1 MIKYCLLPL
10 IVLLTGCRD
19 TNNPEVSKD
28 NDLTV
33 TNSTINTH
41 ALRHIVLFKFKE
53 GASADSINLAIE
65 AFKALPAKIETIR
78 QFEWGTNNS
87 PENLNK
93 GFTHC
98 FQLTFNSQED
108 RSVYLPH
115 PDHQAFGQVLGPVLD
130 DVLVFD
136 YWAEEISKR

>member
-98 FQLTFNSQED
+98 FQLTFNSDED